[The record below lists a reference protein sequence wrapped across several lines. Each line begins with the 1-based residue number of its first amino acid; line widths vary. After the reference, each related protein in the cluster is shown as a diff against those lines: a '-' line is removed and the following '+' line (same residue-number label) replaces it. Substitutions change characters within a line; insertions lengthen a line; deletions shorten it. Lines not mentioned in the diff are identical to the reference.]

1 MDTKLLRAVALFCLA
16 GVINPAYADRKDQP
30 ISLQKSMFTL
40 ESQKQ
45 IADQTRQKVNRIST
59 AVKRYYTK
67 NMSKW
72 PSSLADIS
80 SVYDGDFNTPAGEVS
95 GSQTGL
101 RYSLMIDLRSTDPK
115 LVTQLSS
122 MAQKNHGSLSGSIL
136 TFSIESD
143 QSIAAMES
151 SLSRYIDPS
160 GELNKMYTGINV
172 NSQDINNIN
181 SISINDAQIGT
192 VTYSEANISSETV
205 DSKSVSGTNIVS
217 SDSTDNLTVTNN
229 NLSEATVSSLVV
241 TNTNSVTNTA
251 TINAN
256 SGINVN
262 GVMVVDSAGQLYL
275 DGQDLNARY
284 AGINEKVINSEKLGG
299 LDSSLFVR
307 KDATNYFT
315 AAQNFNGGLIASTI
329 AATSLATNTVSTSNH
344 FKTNTGTV
352 GNIKVGNDWF
362 SNTKNRSHTNE
373 TEIRNL
379 ENIGSIRKIGTW
391 RYKGEYRVGGG
402 GAKGG
407 AVCLSINSWA
417 HESYQGT
424 VRECWSGS
432 GSDNSSG
439 GCRDKQVTKYRA
451 YQCR

>member
-1 MDTKLLRAVALFCLA
+1 MNNILKYILIACIAFSTAVA
-16 GVINPAYADRKDQP
+16 ADTTATDKALNTYHHEVELVQ
-30 ISLQKSMFTL
+30 
-40 ESQKQ
+40 
-45 IADQTRQKVNRIST
+45 QTQHKVNRVKT
-59 AVKRYYTK
+59 ALKRYYTT
-67 NMSKW
+67 NMSSW
-72 PSSLADIS
+72 PSSLNDIS
-80 SVYDGDFNTPAGEVS
+80 SVYGGDFKTPAGDIT
-95 GSQTGL
+95 GTRNGL
-101 RYSLMIDLRSTDPK
+101 RYT
-115 LVTQLSS
+115 LSINLIS
-122 MAQKNHGSLSGSIL
+122 SDATITAQMKTMAERNNGNISGSVL
-136 TFSIESD
+136 SFNVELD
-143 QSIAAMES
+143 KSIAAMES
-151 SLSRYIDPS
+151 SLSRYVDPS
-160 GELNKMYTGINV
+160 GELNKMYTGINA
-172 NSQDINNIN
+172 NSQYINNIN

-192 VTYSEANISSETV
+192 VSYSEANLSSETV
-205 DSKSVSGTNIVS
+205 DLKTVSGTNVVS
-217 SDSTDNLTVTNN
+217 SDSTNNLTVTNN
-229 NLSEATVSSLVV
+229 NLSDASVSSLVV

-262 GVMVVDSAGQLYL
+262 DVMIVDSAGQLYI
-275 DGQDLNARY
+275 DGQDLNARF

-315 AAQNFNGGLIASTI
+315 AAQNFNGGLTASTI
-329 AATSLATNTVSTSNH
+329 AASSLATNTVSTSNH

-373 TEIRNL
+373 SEIRNL

-424 VRECWSGS
+424 ERVCWSGS

-439 GCRDKQVTKYRA
+439 GCRDEQVTKYRA